1 MQLNSADQV
10 SDIARRAGF
19 AIFELPDADFAT
31 ILPSSLHIKPL
42 ADKNVINI
50 DQIREL
56 MPIIQG
62 RQSADFSIVV
72 ENAEL
77 MNEPAA
83 NAFLKA
89 LEEPND
95 FVHFV
100 FLVRSSARILP
111 TIKSRA
117 HNYYLASTAKLA
129 DPLGGDPDI
138 VALAKRYIAC
148 APADLPKLAA
158 DIAKGKDDARARAS
172 AVVDC
177 AILILYKSYFATGNP
192 RFLERLAALTACQE
206 ALGSG
211 GNIKLQLVSAML

>member
-31 ILPSSLHIKPL
+31 ILPNSLHIRPL
-42 ADKNVINI
+42 DDKNVINI

-56 MPIIQG
+56 MPLIQG
-62 RQSADFSIVV
+62 RQSADFSIVI

-117 HNYYLASTAKLA
+117 HNYYLASAAKLA
-129 DPLGGDPDI
+129 DPLASDPDI
-138 VALAKRYIAC
+138 AALAKRYIAST
-148 APADLPKLAA
+148 PTDLPKLAA
-158 DIAKGKDDARARAS
+158 EIAKGKDDARARA
-172 AVVDC
+172 ATVVDC

-192 RFLERLAALTACQE
+192 HFLAHLASLTACQE
-206 ALGSG
+206 ALSSG
-211 GNIKLQLVSAML
+211 GNIKLQLVNAML

>member
-1 MQLNSADQV
+1 VQLNSIDQLAD
-10 SDIARRAGF
+10 ITRRTGF

-31 ILPSSLHIKPL
+31 ILPNSLHIRPL
-42 ADKNVINI
+42 EDKNVINI
-50 DQIREL
+50 EQIREI

-62 RQSADFSIVV
+62 RQSSDFSIVI

-100 FLVRSSARILP
+100 FLVRSSARILQ

-117 HNYYLASTAKLA
+117 QNYYLASAAKLS
-129 DPLGGDPDI
+129 DPLNQNPKI
-138 VALAKRYIAC
+138 VNLAKRYIAST
-148 APADLPKLAA
+148 PTNLPKLAA
-158 DIAKGKDDARARAS
+158 EIAKDKTDARAHAS
-172 AVVDC
+172 EVVDC
-177 AILILYKSYFATGNP
+177 AILILYKSYFSTGNP
-192 RFLERLAALTACQE
+192 RFLERLDNLLDCQE

-211 GNIKLQLVSAML
+211 GNIKLQLIAAML